1 MSRVHVSHI
10 TYLPS
15 KANDGV
21 YLPPAGDDERNW
33 VASSAVGDV
42 NPWWRVNLEKIH
54 CVWAVNIL
62 NRGSRL
68 FKIGRT
74 Q

>member
-1 MSRVHVSHI
+1 MSSVHKSHI
-10 TYLPS
+10 TYPAS

-21 YLPPAGDDERNW
+21 YLPPADKDERNW
-33 VASSAVGDV
+33 VAHTAVGDV

-68 FKIGRT
+68 FKIEEN
-74 Q
+74 